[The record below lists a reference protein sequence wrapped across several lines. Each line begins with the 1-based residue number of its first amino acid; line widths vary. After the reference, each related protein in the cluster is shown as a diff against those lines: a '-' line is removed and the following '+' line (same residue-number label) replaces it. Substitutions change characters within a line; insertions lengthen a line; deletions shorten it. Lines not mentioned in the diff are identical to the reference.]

1 MGGFLLVAITILTD
15 TMCDVPRHYAEK
27 YNIKI
32 MPLLVNFGE
41 ESFRDGIDIT
51 TEEFF
56 ERLQASEKLPTT
68 SQINPPQF
76 ESVFFEEIGK
86 NNTIIGILGSSKLSG
101 TYNSAIIAKN
111 NIGSDRIYVIDSEA
125 VTLGAGLLVIKAA
138 RLAEMG
144 KTPEEIVNEIEAS
157 KKRLKQFFII
167 GNLKYL
173 YKGGRISLSA
183 SVIGS
188 ILNIKPIIT
197 TVEGKLEMLEKT
209 RGVRKAISIVMD
221 MIKDNGWTLDEKVIG
236 INHTLCPEHA
246 DYIEELIKMQYK
258 PKEIIRGQ
266 VGSVVGTHA
275 GPGCVALHFEL

>member
-1 MGGFLLVAITILTD
+1 MAITILTD
-15 TMCDVPRHYAEK
+15 TMCDVPQEYVERC
-27 YNIKI
+27 NIRVL
-32 MPLLVNFGE
+32 PLLVNFGE

-51 TEEFF
+51 ADEFF
-56 ERLQASEKLPTT
+56 KRLEASEELPKT

-76 ESVFFEEIGK
+76 ESVFREEIGN
-86 NNTIIGILGSSKLSG
+86 NNTVIGILGSSKLSG

-111 NIGSDRIYVIDSEA
+111 MVDNDNIHIIDSEA
-125 VTLGAGLLVIKAA
+125 VTLGAGLLVIKAS
-138 RLAEMG
+138 RLAKEG
-144 KTPEEIVNEIEAS
+144 RTAEEIVNEIEEA

-197 TVEGKLEMLEKT
+197 TVDGKLEMLEKT
-209 RGVRKAISIVMD
+209 RGIKKAISMMMD
-221 MIKDNGWTLDEKVIG
+221 MIKDNGWTLDDKVIG
-236 INHTLCPEHA
+236 INHTLCPEHM
-246 DYIEELIKMQYK
+246 DYIEELIHIQYK
-258 PKEIIRGQ
+258 PREIIRGE

>member
-1 MGGFLLVAITILTD
+1 MAITILTD
-15 TMCDVPRHYAEK
+15 TMCDVPREFVEK
-27 YNIKI
+27 YNIKVL
-32 MPLLVNFGE
+32 PLLVNFGE

-51 TEEFF
+51 VDEFF
-56 ERLQASEKLPTT
+56 KRLETSQELPTT

-76 ESVFFEEIGK
+76 ESIFKEEIGK

-111 NIGSDRIYVIDSEA
+111 TIADDNIHIIDSEA

-138 RLAEMG
+138 RLAQEG
-144 KTPEEIVNEIEAS
+144 RKAEEIVEEIEEA
-157 KKRLKQFFII
+157 KKRLKQFFIV

-197 TVEGKLEMLEKT
+197 TADGKLEMLEKT
-209 RGVRKAISIVMD
+209 RGVKKSISMMMD
-221 MIKDNGWTLDEKVIG
+221 MIKDNGWSLDDKVIG
-236 INHTLCPEHA
+236 INHTICPEYA
-246 DYIEELIKMQYK
+246 DYVEELINMEYK
-258 PKEIIRGQ
+258 PREIIRGE

>member
-1 MGGFLLVAITILTD
+1 MAITILTD
-15 TMCDVPRHYAEK
+15 TMCDVPREFVEK
-27 YNIKI
+27 YNIKVL
-32 MPLLVNFGE
+32 PLLVNFGE

-51 TEEFF
+51 ADEFF
-56 ERLQASEKLPTT
+56 KKLETSQELPTT

-76 ESVFFEEIGK
+76 ESIFKEEIGK

-111 NIGSDRIYVIDSEA
+111 SIADDNIHIIDSEA

-138 RLAEMG
+138 RLAQEG
-144 KTPEEIVNEIEAS
+144 RKAEEIVEEIEEA
-157 KKRLKQFFII
+157 KKRLKQFFIV

-197 TVEGKLEMLEKT
+197 TVDGKLEMLEKT
-209 RGVRKAISIVMD
+209 RGIKKAISMMMD
-221 MIKDNGWTLDEKVIG
+221 MIKDNGWSLDDKVIG
-236 INHTLCPEHA
+236 INHTICPEYA
-246 DYIEELIKMQYK
+246 DYVEELIHMEYK
-258 PKEIIRGQ
+258 PREIIRGE
-266 VGSVVGTHA
+266 VGSVIGTHA

>member
-1 MGGFLLVAITILTD
+1 MSITILTD
-15 TMCDVPRHYAEK
+15 TMCDVPREFVEK
-27 YNIKI
+27 YSIRVL
-32 MPLLVNFGE
+32 PLLVNFGE

-51 TEEFF
+51 ADEFF
-56 ERLQASEKLPTT
+56 KRLEISQELPTT

-76 ESVFFEEIGK
+76 ESIFKEEIGK

-101 TYNSAIIAKN
+101 TYNSAMIAKN
-111 NIGSDRIYVIDSEA
+111 TIANDNIHIIDSEA

-138 RLAEMG
+138 RLVQEGRTA
-144 KTPEEIVNEIEAS
+144 EEIVEEIEKA
-157 KKRLKQFFII
+157 KKRLKQFFIV

-197 TVEGKLEMLEKT
+197 TVDGKLEMLEKT
-209 RGVRKAISIVMD
+209 RGIKKAISIMMD
-221 MIKDNGWTLDEKVIG
+221 MIKDNGWSLDDKVIG
-236 INHTLCPEHA
+236 INHTICPEYA
-246 DYIEELIKMQYK
+246 DYVEELIHMEYK
-258 PKEIIRGQ
+258 PREIIRGE
-266 VGSVVGTHA
+266 VGSVIGTHA

>member
-1 MGGFLLVAITILTD
+1 MAITILTD
-15 TMCDVPRHYAEK
+15 TMCDVPREFVEK
-27 YNIKI
+27 YNIKVL
-32 MPLLVNFGE
+32 PLLVNFGE

-51 TEEFF
+51 ADEFF
-56 ERLQASEKLPTT
+56 KKLETSQELPTT

-76 ESVFFEEIGK
+76 ESIFKEEIGK

-111 NIGSDRIYVIDSEA
+111 SIADDNIHIIDSEA

-138 RLAEMG
+138 RLAQEG
-144 KTPEEIVNEIEAS
+144 RKAEEIVEEIEEA
-157 KKRLKQFFII
+157 KKRLKQFFIV

-197 TVEGKLEMLEKT
+197 TVDGKLEMLEKT
-209 RGVRKAISIVMD
+209 RGVKKAISMMMD
-221 MIKDNGWTLDEKVIG
+221 MIKDNGWSLDDKVIG
-236 INHTLCPEHA
+236 INHTICPEYA
-246 DYIEELIKMQYK
+246 DYVEELINMEYK
-258 PKEIIRGQ
+258 PREIIRGE

>member
-1 MGGFLLVAITILTD
+1 MAITILTD
-15 TMCDVPRHYAEK
+15 TMCDVPREFVEK
-27 YNIKI
+27 YNIKVL
-32 MPLLVNFGE
+32 PLLVNFGE

-51 TEEFF
+51 VDEFF
-56 ERLQASEKLPTT
+56 KRLETSQELPTT

-76 ESVFFEEIGK
+76 ESIFKEEIGK

-111 NIGSDRIYVIDSEA
+111 TIADDNIHIIDSEA

-138 RLAEMG
+138 RLAQEG
-144 KTPEEIVNEIEAS
+144 RKAEEIVEEIEEA
-157 KKRLKQFFII
+157 KKRLKQFFIV

-197 TVEGKLEMLEKT
+197 TADGKLEMLEKT
-209 RGVRKAISIVMD
+209 RGVKKAISMMMD
-221 MIKDNGWTLDEKVIG
+221 MIKDNGWSLDDKVIG
-236 INHTLCPEHA
+236 INHTICPEYA
-246 DYIEELIKMQYK
+246 DYVEELINMEYK
-258 PKEIIRGQ
+258 PREIIRGE

>member
-1 MGGFLLVAITILTD
+1 MSITILTD
-15 TMCDVPRHYAEK
+15 TMCDVPREFVEK
-27 YNIKI
+27 YSIRVL
-32 MPLLVNFGE
+32 PLLVNFGE

-51 TEEFF
+51 ADEFF
-56 ERLQASEKLPTT
+56 KRLEISQELPTT

-76 ESVFFEEIGK
+76 ESIFKEEIGK

-101 TYNSAIIAKN
+101 TYNSAMIAKN
-111 NIGSDRIYVIDSEA
+111 TIANDNIHIIDSEA

-138 RLAEMG
+138 RLVQEGRTA
-144 KTPEEIVNEIEAS
+144 EEIVEEIEKA
-157 KKRLKQFFII
+157 KKRLKQFFIV

-197 TVEGKLEMLEKT
+197 TVDGKLEMLEKT
-209 RGVRKAISIVMD
+209 RGIKKAISIMMD
-221 MIKDNGWTLDEKVIG
+221 MIKDNGWSLDDKVIG
-236 INHTLCPEHA
+236 INHTLCPEYA
-246 DYIEELIKMQYK
+246 DYVEELIHMEYK
-258 PKEIIRGQ
+258 PREIIRGE
-266 VGSVVGTHA
+266 VGSVIGTHA